1 MPLDVE
7 TLTRFINKFCLV
19 SWVVVDYQMQSS
31 LLTMLDKLTERGQE
45 LYNIV
50 LPSRRSLHEEGLVH
64 ISANSPV
71 KRDTSAPRLVNE
83 QFNWL
88 VRVLP
93 GLAAAQPHVEARL
106 VEVNHD
112 LVVVD
117 QLCELYCEVQ
127 DYRFLLLQGL
137 LVGVVTGQVLD
148 AVLDVEVAEYLPAH
162 LDVLGLLEQDAA
174 VLQAVARPFV
184 QRFLAKQIVLQRT
197 L

>member
-1 MPLDVE
+1 MSLDVE
-7 TLTRFINKFCLV
+7 TLTRFINKFCFV

-50 LPSRRSLHEEGLVH
+50 LPSRRSLHEKGLVH
-64 ISANSPV
+64 IGANSTV

-93 GLAAAQPHVEARL
+93 SLTAAQPHVEARL

-117 QLCELYCEVQ
+117 QLCELYRKVQ

-137 LVGVVTGQVLD
+137 LVGVVTSQVLD

-184 QRFLAKQIVLQRT
+184 QCFLAKQIVLQMT